1 MITTLPADVRS
12 ALNTRFGQYVF
23 RRRREHG
30 ERFNLDS
37 LAEKWIEHFNSG
49 SRIEVRF
56 SCGTVKR
63 GTVAATTGWVPSFLL
78 IRTSRSLGSSWL
90 LGEHDELVKIVRHG
104 PRLAP
109 GERWGPRANG
119 GRHG

>member
-1 MITTLPADVRS
+1 VITTLPADVRNVLS
-12 ALNTRFGQYVF
+12 TRFGQYVL

-63 GTVAATTGWVPSFLL
+63 GTVSATTGWVPSFLL
-78 IRTSRSLGSSWL
+78 ILTQRSSGSSWL
-90 LGEHDELVKIVRHG
+90 LGEDDELVKIVRHG
-104 PRLAP
+104 SRLAP
-109 GERWGPRANG
+109 EERWESR
-119 GRHG
+119 